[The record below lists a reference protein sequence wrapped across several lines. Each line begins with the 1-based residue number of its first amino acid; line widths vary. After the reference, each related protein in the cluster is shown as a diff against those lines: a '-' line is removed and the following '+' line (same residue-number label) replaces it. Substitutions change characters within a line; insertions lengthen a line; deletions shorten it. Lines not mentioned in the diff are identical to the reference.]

1 MKSLQEK
8 GEIIVAV
15 EEIDT
20 RKEMVDAMTDVEEM
34 ITKKAEIGIVQNAIT
49 PILHSERSVTAVKQI
64 DLEMVQVSLKEN
76 STEEEKIPKNLEI
89 GLVLSVTILTSPS
102 EINAIAVKQIDLE
115 MVQVSLKENSTE
127 EEKIP
132 KNLEIGLA
140 LSVTILTSPSE
151 INATGV
157 KPIDLVLVANQ
168 NPEAEAMN
176 AVVLDLKEEIP
187 VVEEDDHPVVLASHV
202 DLDSEA
208 LVEAAL
214 EVIDQE
220 EVAVGAEF
228 GTPQHSF
235 CLNPSKPYG
244 EQGGYALGRS
254 SRA

>member
-1 MKSLQEK
+1 M
-8 GEIIVAV
+8 

-49 PILHSERSVTAVKQI
+49 PILPSERSVTAVKQI

-76 STEEEKIPKNLEI
+76 STEEEI
-89 GLVLSVTILTSPS
+89 
-102 EINAIAVKQIDLE
+102 
-115 MVQVSLKENSTE
+115 
-127 EEKIP
+127 IP

-140 LSVTILTSPSE
+140 LNVIILISPSE
-151 INATGV
+151 INATV
-157 KPIDLVLVANQ
+157 VRPIDLVLVANQ

-176 AVVLDLKEEIP
+176 AVVLDLKEEIQ
-187 VVEEDDHPVVLASHV
+187 VVEEDGRQAVQASHV

-214 EVIDQE
+214 GVIDQE

-235 CLNPSKPYG
+235 CLNPSKSYG
-244 EQGGYALGRS
+244 EQGGYALGRC

>member
-1 MKSLQEK
+1 M
-8 GEIIVAV
+8 AV

-49 PILHSERSVTAVKQI
+49 PILPSERSVTAVKQI
-64 DLEMVQVSLKEN
+64 DLEMVKVSLKEH
-76 STEEEKIPKNLEI
+76 STEEEI
-89 GLVLSVTILTSPS
+89 
-102 EINAIAVKQIDLE
+102 
-115 MVQVSLKENSTE
+115 
-127 EEKIP
+127 IP

-140 LSVTILTSPSE
+140 LSVTILISPSE
-151 INATGV
+151 INATVV

-176 AVVLDLKEEIP
+176 AVVLDLKEEIL
-187 VVEEDDHPVVLASHV
+187 VVEEDGRQAVLASHV

-208 LVEAAL
+208 LVEAPL
-214 EVIDQE
+214 GVIDQE

-235 CLNPSKPYG
+235 CLNPSKSYG

>member
-1 MKSLQEK
+1 M
-8 GEIIVAV
+8 AV

-49 PILHSERSVTAVKQI
+49 PILPSERSVTAVKQI
-64 DLEMVQVSLKEN
+64 DLEMVKVSLKEN
-76 STEEEKIPKNLEI
+76 STEEEIIPKNREI
-89 GLVLSVTILTSPS
+89 GLVLSVTIL
-102 EINAIAVKQIDLE
+102 I
-115 MVQVSLKENSTE
+115 
-127 EEKIP
+127 
-132 KNLEIGLA
+132 
-140 LSVTILTSPSE
+140 SPSE
-151 INATGV
+151 INATVV

-176 AVVLDLKEEIP
+176 AVVLDLKEEIL
-187 VVEEDDHPVVLASHV
+187 VVEEDGRQAVLASHA

-208 LVEAAL
+208 LVEAPL
-214 EVIDQE
+214 GVIDQE

-235 CLNPSKPYG
+235 CLNPSKSYG

>member
-1 MKSLQEK
+1 MKSPQEK

-20 RKEMVDAMTDVEEM
+20 RKEMVEAMTDVEEM

-49 PILHSERSVTAVKQI
+49 PILPSERSVTAVKQI
-64 DLEMVQVSLKEN
+64 DLEMVKVSLKEN
-76 STEEEKIPKNLEI
+76 STEEEIIPKNREI
-89 GLVLSVTILTSPS
+89 GLVLSVTIL
-102 EINAIAVKQIDLE
+102 I
-115 MVQVSLKENSTE
+115 
-127 EEKIP
+127 
-132 KNLEIGLA
+132 
-140 LSVTILTSPSE
+140 SPSE
-151 INATGV
+151 INATVV

-176 AVVLDLKEEIP
+176 AVVLDLKEEIL
-187 VVEEDDHPVVLASHV
+187 VVEEGGRQAVLASHA

-214 EVIDQE
+214 GVIDQE

-235 CLNPSKPYG
+235 CLNPSKSYG
-244 EQGGYALGRS
+244 EQGGYALG
-254 SRA
+254 

>member
-1 MKSLQEK
+1 M
-8 GEIIVAV
+8 AV

-34 ITKKAEIGIVQNAIT
+34 ITKKVEIGIVQNAIT
-49 PILHSERSVTAVKQI
+49 PILPSERSVTAVKQI
-64 DLEMVQVSLKEN
+64 DLEMVKVSLKEN
-76 STEEEKIPKNLEI
+76 STEEEI
-89 GLVLSVTILTSPS
+89 
-102 EINAIAVKQIDLE
+102 
-115 MVQVSLKENSTE
+115 
-127 EEKIP
+127 IP

-140 LSVTILTSPSE
+140 LSVTILISPSE
-151 INATGV
+151 INATVV

-176 AVVLDLKEEIP
+176 AVVLDLKEEIL
-187 VVEEDDHPVVLASHV
+187 VVEEGGRQAVLASHA

-214 EVIDQE
+214 GVIDQE

-235 CLNPSKPYG
+235 CLNPSKSYG
-244 EQGGYALGRS
+244 EQGGYALG
-254 SRA
+254 

>member
-1 MKSLQEK
+1 M
-8 GEIIVAV
+8 AV
-15 EEIDT
+15 EEIGI
-20 RKEMVDAMTDVEEM
+20 RKEIIDVMTDVGEM
-34 ITKKAEIGIVQNAIT
+34 ITKKVETGFVQNAIT
-49 PILHSERSVTAVKQI
+49 PIFPSERSVIAVKLI

-76 STEEEKIPKNLEI
+76 SSGEEI
-89 GLVLSVTILTSPS
+89 
-102 EINAIAVKQIDLE
+102 
-115 MVQVSLKENSTE
+115 
-127 EEKIP
+127 IP

-151 INATGV
+151 INAIVV
-157 KPIDLVLVANQ
+157 KPIGLVLVANH

-176 AVVLDLKEEIP
+176 AVALDLKEGIP
-187 VVEEDDHPVVLASHV
+187 VVEEGGRPAVLASHV

-208 LVEAAL
+208 LVEGAL
-214 EVIDQE
+214 GVIDQE

-235 CLNPSKPYG
+235 CLNPSKSHG

>member
-1 MKSLQEK
+1 MKSPQEK

-20 RKEMVDAMTDVEEM
+20 RKEMVEAMTDVEEM

-49 PILHSERSVTAVKQI
+49 PILPSERSVTAVKQI
-64 DLEMVQVSLKEN
+64 DLEMVKVSLKEN
-76 STEEEKIPKNLEI
+76 STEEEKIL
-89 GLVLSVTILTSPS
+89 
-102 EINAIAVKQIDLE
+102 
-115 MVQVSLKENSTE
+115 
-127 EEKIP
+127 

-151 INATGV
+151 IIAIAVKQIDLEIVKVSLKENSTEEEIIPKNLKIGLALSVTILISPSEINATVV
-157 KPIDLVLVANQ
+157 KPIDLVLVVNQ

-176 AVVLDLKEEIP
+176 AVVLDLKEEIL
-187 VVEEDDHPVVLASHV
+187 VVEEGGRQAVLASHA

-214 EVIDQE
+214 GVIDQE

-228 GTPQHSF
+228 GAPQHSF
-235 CLNPSKPYG
+235 CLNPSKSYG
-244 EQGGYALGRS
+244 EQGGYALG
-254 SRA
+254 

>member
-1 MKSLQEK
+1 LKSLQEK
-8 GEIIVAV
+8 GEIIVAM

-49 PILHSERSVTAVKQI
+49 PILPSERSVTVVKQI

-102 EINAIAVKQIDLE
+102 EIIAIAVKQIDLE
-115 MVQVSLKENSTE
+115 MVQVSLKENPTE
-127 EEKIP
+127 EEIIP

-140 LSVTILTSPSE
+140 LSVTILISPSE
-151 INATGV
+151 INATVV
-157 KPIDLVLVANQ
+157 KPIDLVMVANQ

-187 VVEEDDHPVVLASHV
+187 VVEEDGRQAVLASHV

-214 EVIDQE
+214 GVIDQE

-235 CLNPSKPYG
+235 CLNPSKSYG
-244 EQGGYALGRS
+244 EQGGYALG
-254 SRA
+254 